1 MPHKR
6 QKRSV
11 RLDTQKA
18 IGYNNPPTAADSLL
32 PIQSTSKDGSEAVTE
47 VAAAPKKNNKRRKRA
62 ASTGGNGLAG
72 QQDYAGVSKSAFR
85 VLNAVKLREEYH
97 AQKKRR
103 AEEEAQA
110 GKAGNKPA
118 QPALT
123 PLPHESLSSF
133 NRRVEQAM
141 RGSVRAAIK
150 ESSLTGQ
157 KKKER
162 KVKAKKAEEE
172 GEGEGE
178 DEIAEE
184 DARPVK
190 RGRDGKPLLKKG
202 TAATPEESVDPFA
215 KRKKKAT
222 TATAS
227 DDDQD
232 APRNRSGKTEFATVS
247 QRRRVD
253 DVVQAPPTLAD
264 PARKGLMAKVLGPGG
279 AAACGVPSAVAGSGS
294 FRLAGAETPVG
305 SSRLPINPAMKAMMD
320 AERERAI
327 KMYREL
333 KEKREQER
341 APRQQ

>member
-1 MPHKR
+1 MSWA
-6 QKRSV
+6 QD
-11 RLDTQKA
+11 L
-18 IGYNNPPTAADSLL
+18 PTCPAQLL
-32 PIQSTSKDGSEAVTE
+32 Q
-47 VAAAPKKNNKRRKRA
+47 
-62 ASTGGNGLAG
+62 
-72 QQDYAGVSKSAFR
+72 
-85 VLNAVKLREEYH
+85 
-97 AQKKRR
+97 
-103 AEEEAQA
+103 
-110 GKAGNKPA
+110 PA

-162 KVKAKKAEEE
+162 KVKAKKGEE
-172 GEGEGE
+172 GGEDADA

-215 KRKKKAT
+215 KRKKKPAAS
-222 TATAS
+222 ATAS

-279 AAACGVPSAVAGSGS
+279 AAACGVPSAAASGGSGS

>member
-11 RLDTQKA
+11 RLELQKA

-32 PIQSTSKDGSEAVTE
+32 PIQSTSKDGLEVTTE
-47 VAAAPKKNNKRRKRA
+47 PAAAPKNNKRRKRA
-62 ASTGGNGLAG
+62 ASTGGNSAAG
-72 QQDYAGVSKSAFR
+72 SQDYAGMSKSAFR
-85 VLNAVKLREEYH
+85 ILNAVKLREDYH
-97 AQKKRR
+97 AQKKAR
-103 AEEEAQA
+103 AEEQA
-110 GKAGNKPA
+110 KADKAANKPA

-150 ESSLTGQ
+150 ESSSTAQ

-162 KVKAKKAEEE
+162 KGKAKKAEGED
-172 GEGEGE
+172 GEGDDGE
-178 DEIAEE
+178 DIAEE

-202 TAATPEESVDPFA
+202 TKATPEESVDPFA
-215 KRKKKAT
+215 KRKKPSV
-222 TATAS
+222 S
-227 DDDQD
+227 DDADED
-232 APRNRSGKTEFATVS
+232 GSGAPRNRSGKTEFATVS

-279 AAACGVPSAVAGSGS
+279 AAACGVPAAPSGGT
-294 FRLAGAETPVG
+294 FRLAGAEAPVG

-320 AERERAI
+320 AERERAVR
-327 KMYREL
+327 MYREL

-341 APRQQ
+341 TPRQ

>member
-1 MPHKR
+1 MVLQGSKTMRGSASRPFGE
-6 QKRSV
+6 STV
-11 RLDTQKA
+11 VPFVSSNRLLIRPGFT
-18 IGYNNPPTAADSLL
+18 
-32 PIQSTSKDGSEAVTE
+32 
-47 VAAAPKKNNKRRKRA
+47 
-62 ASTGGNGLAG
+62 
-72 QQDYAGVSKSAFR
+72 R

-110 GKAGNKPA
+110 GKAGNKVPACLAIFALPGLRLIHVSGLILQPA